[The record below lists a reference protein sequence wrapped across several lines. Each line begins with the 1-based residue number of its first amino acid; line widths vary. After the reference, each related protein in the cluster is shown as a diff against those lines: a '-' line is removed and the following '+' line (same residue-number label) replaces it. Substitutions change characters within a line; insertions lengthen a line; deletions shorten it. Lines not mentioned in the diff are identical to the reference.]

1 MAAEATLETDEELLH
16 ADLISI
22 GVLEGRPHMDPMAP
36 FTELLERAR
45 QTPAIAE
52 PTGMTLSTVGA
63 DGRPSARIVLLK
75 GVDPDGL
82 VFYTNTRS
90 RKGREI
96 ADRVDVALTFWWP
109 QLESQI
115 RFEGPARP
123 VSAAEADA
131 YFASRPRVSQLG
143 AWASDQSAPLRTR
156 EELESRF
163 TELERKYEGKD
174 VPRPPH
180 WSGYR
185 VAPLAVEFW
194 RNRPGRL
201 HERQLYTRAS
211 PGAPWKMTLLNP

>member
-1 MAAEATLETDEELLH
+1 MDPIARFVELL
-16 ADLISI
+16 D
-22 GVLEGRPHMDPMAP
+22 
-36 FTELLERAR
+36 RAR

-63 DGRPSARIVLLK
+63 DGKPSARIVLLK
-75 GVDPDGL
+75 GIDAQGL

-90 RKGREI
+90 RKGRDI
-96 ADRVDVALTFWWP
+96 AAHRSVSLTFWWP

-115 RFEGPARP
+115 RFEGDAVRVPD
-123 VSAAEADA
+123 AEADA
-131 YFASRPRVSQLG
+131 YFATRPRNSQLG
-143 AWASDQSAPLRTR
+143 AWASEQSAPLRSR
-156 EELESRF
+156 EELEARYA
-163 TELERKYEGKD
+163 ELERRYDGKT

-201 HERQLYTRAS
+201 HERDLYTRAS
-211 PGAPWKMTLLNP
+211 AGAAWTMTLLNP

>member
-1 MAAEATLETDEELLH
+1 
-16 ADLISI
+16 
-22 GVLEGRPHMDPMAP
+22 MDPIAR
-36 FTELLERAR
+36 FVELLERAR

-75 GVDPDGL
+75 GIDAQGL

-90 RKGREI
+90 RKGRDI
-96 ADRVDVALTFWWP
+96 AAQPAVSLTFWWP

-115 RFEGPARP
+115 RFDGNAVR
-123 VSAAEADA
+123 VSDEEADV
-131 YFASRPRVSQLG
+131 YFATRPRISQLG
-143 AWASDQSAPLRTR
+143 AWASDQSAPLRSR
-156 EELESRF
+156 EELEGRF
-163 TELERKYEGKD
+163 AELERRYQGKA

-185 VAPLAVEFW
+185 VAPLVVEFW

-201 HERQLYTRAS
+201 HERDLYTRAS
-211 PGAPWKMTLLNP
+211 PAAPWTMTLLNP